1 MSKMRRKLQIRYKA
15 SPKLKTQVKK
25 WKLKK
30 KVKRKTIMRDL
41 KN

>member
-1 MSKMRRKLQIRYKA
+1 MSKMRRKLQIRYKE
-15 SPKLKTQVKK
+15 SRKLKTQVKK